1 MTLRLKERE
10 LAAVG
15 ISVAAGCKPCA
26 DYHIEAARKARV
38 ADDDIRRAIAEGLGV
53 RRHASEIMR
62 DHALAGLG
70 AEQRGAAAEA
80 VGEVDRLGA
89 LVGLGAAFAVNSTD
103 CFEQLSP
110 LAEAQGVSQA
120 EIADIVKLTRFI
132 KDKAASHVE
141 RLVGAPAEDAD
152 DTGCEAA
159 TAAS

>member
-26 DYHIEAARKARV
+26 DYHIEAAHKAR
-38 ADDDIRRAIAEGLGV
+38 ATDDDIRRAIAEGLGV
-53 RRHASEIMR
+53 RRHATEIMR
-62 DHALAGLG
+62 DHALAKLG
-70 AEQRGAAAEA
+70 AEGRRAAAEA

-89 LVGLGAAFAVNSTD
+89 LVGLGAAFAVNCTD

-110 LAEAQGVSQA
+110 IAGAHGVTQA
-120 EIADIVKLTRFI
+120 EIADIVGLARFI

-141 RLVGAPAEDAD
+141 RLAGTPVEEGGG
-152 DTGCEAA
+152 GCEAA
-159 TAAS
+159 TAAG